1 MCSSY
6 IQNREN
12 IERLEITGVGD
23 PSGRG
28 LGFSYVRAT
37 PKAPI
42 TNSVV
47 KRKAVVSKGS
57 TVTGTDAD
65 LRRLS
70 MEAAREVCWV
80 LLCMFFVAPKCSYIL
95 KLVDSILAF
104 EMLCLVSAI
113 VLFFLVMS
121 SPFYLIFKCMH
132 AYVYHSQSNCIFQ
145 FSFPFPVA
153 CSIRLCIFSS
163 ILVIYFLVNHFM
175 AKTLDHIYMSWCRWC
190 GRLG

>member
-80 LLCMFFVAPKCSYIL
+80 LLCKFFVAPKCSYIL

-104 EMLCLVSAI
+104 EMLKDVWFLLLSCSFYNVESFLSDFQMYACLCLFIVKVIASFNLVSHFLLL
-113 VLFFLVMS
+113 VLSVCAS
-121 SPFYLIFKCMH
+121 SQAF
-132 AYVYHSQSNCIFQ
+132 
-145 FSFPFPVA
+145 
-153 CSIRLCIFSS
+153 
-163 ILVIYFLVNHFM
+163 
-175 AKTLDHIYMSWCRWC
+175 
-190 GRLG
+190 